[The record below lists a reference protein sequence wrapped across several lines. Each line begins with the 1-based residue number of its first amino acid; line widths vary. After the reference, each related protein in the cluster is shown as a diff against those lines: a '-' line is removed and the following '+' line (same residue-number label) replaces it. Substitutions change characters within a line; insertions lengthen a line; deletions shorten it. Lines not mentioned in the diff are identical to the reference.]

1 MNNKG
6 AKTRSSTGANRENG
20 DKNSVPS
27 VSSCSISLFKK
38 TGNHR
43 RATKRRKEKKVST
56 GGENSD
62 KKLCSLRFL
71 LFNFPS
77 PLRAFASLLSSS
89 ESSSLAAGRVFT
101 IKFLASLGSE

>member
-20 DKNSVPS
+20 NKNSVPS

-71 LFNFPS
+71 LFNSPS
-77 PLRAFASLLSSS
+77 PLPLPPFVPSRLCCQVQRAARSRRG
-89 ESSSLAAGRVFT
+89 E
-101 IKFLASLGSE
+101 